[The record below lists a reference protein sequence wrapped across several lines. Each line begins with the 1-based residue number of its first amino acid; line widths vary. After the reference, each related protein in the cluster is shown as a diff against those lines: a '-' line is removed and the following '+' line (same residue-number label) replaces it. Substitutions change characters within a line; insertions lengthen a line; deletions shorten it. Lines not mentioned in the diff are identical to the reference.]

1 MSTTPFYDI
10 CTAQNL
16 AEKDQFWIDEED
28 RIEMA
33 NLGYARSD
41 LRNLFLKLDESHFLK
56 VQDYGGVFKMDVYLI
71 GTISPSG
78 DSLHK
83 IYIKFRI
90 KDDGRFLM
98 IPSYHESRY

>member
-10 CTAQNL
+10 RTAQSL
-16 AEKDQFWIDEED
+16 VEKDQFWIDERD
-28 RIEMA
+28 RIEMT

-41 LRNLFLKLDESHFLK
+41 LRNLFLKLDESHFIK
-56 VQDYGGVFKMDVYLI
+56 VQDYGGAFKMDEYLI

-90 KDDGRFLM
+90 DEGRFLM